1 MYVVSQKAQDVKY
14 DTATTAGPAGA
25 VSERWFRLTV
35 EYEGNISGHNEVS
48 LFMLLMRRV
57 AEIHQ
62 QHTTTCPVTMET
74 AGCTSQMG

>member
-25 VSERWFRLTV
+25 VSERLTV

-74 AGCTSQMG
+74 AGSTSQMG